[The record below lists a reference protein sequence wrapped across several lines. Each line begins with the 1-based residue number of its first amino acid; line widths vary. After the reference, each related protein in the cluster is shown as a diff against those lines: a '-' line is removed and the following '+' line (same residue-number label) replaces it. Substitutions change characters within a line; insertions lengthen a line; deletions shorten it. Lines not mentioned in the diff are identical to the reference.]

1 MVKVTLEEE
10 NNKTIEHE
18 CECVFACLIR
28 PAKAPE
34 GSNAVLCIGG
44 ETNMISLARAVATC
58 AINAFDIMANGN
70 ENAKHVAVYELLH
83 EIRKEYSG
91 ASDEKRLG

>member
-1 MVKVTLEEE
+1 
-10 NNKTIEHE
+10 
-18 CECVFACLIR
+18 
-28 PAKAPE
+28 
-34 GSNAVLCIGG
+34 
-44 ETNMISLARAVATC
+44 MISLARAVATC

-91 ASDEKRLG
+91 TSDEKRSG

>member
-1 MVKVTLEEE
+1 
-10 NNKTIEHE
+10 
-18 CECVFACLIR
+18 
-28 PAKAPE
+28 
-34 GSNAVLCIGG
+34 
-44 ETNMISLARAVATC
+44 MISLARAVATC